1 MKLDV
6 KEIGAVSA
14 IHVKGNLIGGA
25 ETLALHEKVKE
36 LLAQKRSRIIIDLS
50 GVTWINSSGLGM
62 LMGCLT
68 SVKNANGEMKL
79 TGVTEKVKNLF
90 VITKLITLFDVFES
104 VQEAVDTFG
113 NQ

>member
-6 KEIGAVSA
+6 KEIGVATV
-14 IHVKGNLIGGA
+14 IHVRSNLIGGP
-25 ETLALHEKVKE
+25 ETLAVHETVKE
-36 LLAQKRSRIIIDLS
+36 ILGRKRTRIVIDLS
-50 GVTWINSSGLGM
+50 SVTWINSSGLGM

-68 SVKNANGEMKL
+68 SVKNAGGEMTL

-104 VQEAVDTFG
+104 VQEAIDAFG
-113 NQ
+113 SK

>member
-6 KEIGAVSA
+6 KEIGSA
-14 IHVKGNLIGGA
+14 SVIHVRGNLIGGT
-25 ETLALHEKVKE
+25 ETLAVHEKVKE
-36 LLAQKRSRIIIDLS
+36 ILARKQLRIVIDLS
-50 GVTWINSSGLGM
+50 DVAWVNSSGLGM

-68 SVKNANGEMKL
+68 SVKNANGEMTL

-104 VQEAVDTFG
+104 VQEAVDAFG
-113 NQ
+113 KK